1 MFEFGRDLRK
11 LFAQARESDDLSW
24 LELVGTDLLFNEA
37 RQQTTDAGRVSC
49 SRPFMAW
56 LRAAALWR
64 EHARRAGAITSL
76 DRASAATADAARHAR
91 NADQT
96 ARAAVESARIEMLR
110 FDLCGGPEHIEQA
123 LSLLPGSGRGVP
135 LATATAVAALSA
147 RLRARQ
153 AWLEGDTSVQG
164 AVLGVMDIVIRAA
177 RGRMDTDLEELLLER
192 AGLALELGVTLRDPK
207 RLDEAGQALQGLV
220 AAASPDYRPL
230 SRARAL
236 TLCASGLGALSA
248 MANDLN
254 AADQARVL
262 FDAAAEQFTS
272 DHSPM
277 DWVAIQ
283 LVRSQ
288 GPTPPALNLLVE
300 AEELTRGRG
309 LTLGALAREARCT
322 REVEM
327 MALVGDIEGLDQVET
342 RLLNGL
348 RHNPPGS
355 TALDWAADQVAL
367 ARVACARA
375 GLTGSRGNDLRMAL
389 IEAAGTA
396 REQGVRSLAER
407 ADLLNERLTVAA

>member
-24 LELVGTDLLFNEA
+24 LELVGTDLLSKEA

-64 EHARRAGAITSL
+64 EHARRAGDVVSL
-76 DRASAATADAARHAR
+76 DKAVEATADAAKHAR
-91 NADQT
+91 NADQS
-96 ARAAVESARIEMLR
+96 ARAAVESARILMLR
-110 FDLCGGPEHIEQA
+110 FDLCGGPEHVDQA
-123 LSLLPGSGRGVP
+123 LTLLPAPARSVSV
-135 LATATAVAALSA
+135 ATATAIAALSA

-153 AWLEGDTSVQG
+153 AWQTGETSVQG
-164 AVLGVMDIVIRAA
+164 AVLSMMDIVIRAA
-177 RGRMDTDLEELLLER
+177 RGRMDTDVEELLLER
-192 AGLALELGVTLRDPK
+192 AGLALELGVALRDPK
-207 RLDEAGQALQGLV
+207 RLDEAGRALQGLV

-236 TLCASGLGALSA
+236 TLCASGMAALSA
-248 MANDLN
+248 MAKDTN
-254 AADQARVL
+254 AADQARSL
-262 FDAAAEQFTS
+262 FDAAADQFTP

-288 GPTPPALNLLVE
+288 GPTPPGLAVLGQAE
-300 AEELTRGRG
+300 ALTRGRG
-309 LTLGALAREARCT
+309 LTLGALAREARLT
-322 REVEM
+322 REIEM
-327 MALVGDIEGLDQVET
+327 MAAMGDTGGLDRIEKD
-342 RLLNGL
+342 LLDGL
-348 RHNPPGS
+348 RHS
-355 TALDWAADQVAL
+355 QDDRTALDWAADQVAL
-367 ARVACARA
+367 ARVACARSS
-375 GLTGSRGNDLRMAL
+375 LTGSGGSALRMAL

-407 ADLLNERLTVAA
+407 ADLLNDRLAVAA